1 MTDHVAKQAAYAAK
15 RAAITGR
22 APTTVTRPVR
32 VIGLSAMDAPP
43 RITYRADMEA
53 EVRARMAAAGF
64 EFADEVA
71 GRGNFY

>member
-53 EVRARMAAAGF
+53 EVRAQMAAAGF